1 MLGRDSR
8 ESRQRSGAGGFA
20 AEKKGRLSCPLSEDC
35 WPGDTRGL
43 GSLQECLEQQGSH
56 VTGEHMYLSPTG
68 STLEMRTESRAA
80 DVY

>member
-8 ESRQRSGAGGFA
+8 ESSQRSGAGGFA
-20 AEKKGRLSCPLSEDC
+20 AEKKGRPSCPLSEDC
-35 WPGDTRGL
+35 WPGDT
-43 GSLQECLEQQGSH
+43 LQECLEQQGSH